1 MKIIY
6 SLLLATLGAAP
17 VMADVSVSVWWQG
30 QPTATMTHPQSMLL
44 SDALLNSAVSQY
56 DNYWPVAHISTPARQ
71 KTLSINSKPC

>member
-6 SLLLATLGAAP
+6 SLLLATLGLP
-17 VMADVSVSVWWQG
+17 RYGRSVRVCLVARS
-30 QPTATMTHPQSMLL
+30 TDSNNDSSQSMLL